1 MSRASASDRATL
13 IPRVAFSLINFDQS
27 DWRGRAIPAGGCG
40 NRLSRAPKVVR
51 ATGAYCGWMRQ
62 SVFARACE
70 GPRSRRPD
78 AQSGAACGLEPAELQ
93 AYVSQCHDQLVI
105 RTGHAG
111 LPIRGEHIAEL

>member
-1 MSRASASDRATL
+1 MSRASASDRATP

-62 SVFARACE
+62 SVFARARKE
-70 GPRSRRPD
+70 VRAAGAPMPSQGP
-78 AQSGAACGLEPAELQ
+78 PA
-93 AYVSQCHDQLVI
+93 D
-105 RTGHAG
+105 
-111 LPIRGEHIAEL
+111 